1 LRFALTRTAK
11 ALCALLCCALLA
23 GGAGRPCVAA
33 GQKPFTGDET
43 VPRGTLDGVKG
54 FRRIALLVSRAFVV
68 DARDPALVALEDYRR
83 ALDGRAP
90 RQHDAAARRVADK
103 INKYIRKYRTSTA
116 VDNLSDAD
124 LVLVFKVTGQ
134 RSSAIPDDPFV
145 WGKLFVIAVGDDRTP
160 RIVWESEGDDKN
172 PEDATGDFIKAF
184 RNARGEK

>member
-1 LRFALTRTAK
+1 MTRTAQT
-11 ALCALLCCALLA
+11 LLLLLCLALLA
-23 GGAGRPCVAA
+23 DGAGLPRTAA
-33 GQKPFTGDET
+33 GQRPYTRDRS
-43 VPRGTLDGVKG
+43 VPRGTLEGLRGV
-54 FRRIALLVSRAFVV
+54 RRVALLVSRGLVV

-103 INKYIRKYRTSTA
+103 LNKYIRKYRSSTA
-116 VDNLSDAD
+116 VENLEDAD

-134 RSSAIPDDPFV
+134 RRSAIPDDPFL
-145 WGKLFVIAVGDDRTP
+145 WGKLFVIALGADHTP
-160 RIVWESEGDDKN
+160 RVVWESEGDDKN